1 MSVFLYSNHLEDIF
15 KYRLKS
21 YRKPYTFDS
30 MPEKKGAIVPKPNA
44 FLYYTVCFFAG
55 LYFRWVLGL
64 RVDNSAIKGIKP
76 PFFVIAGHT
85 SWLDFYTVTIALF
98 PGRMNYIAA
107 YNLFRD
113 PVLKFL
119 LGLMG
124 VISKNQ
130 FTRDNQA
137 ILKMKYAIS
146 AGRIVA
152 IFPHGC
158 LSNEGRPGGFAAP
171 SIAKLITTFKIPV
184 VAVKINGG
192 YLTRPRWTKRTRRG
206 RIEATVTRLFTS
218 EELGTLSTDVVY
230 RRLIGAI
237 DFDDY
242 RWQRNHNVTF
252 RGSHLAEGAE
262 LVLYKCP
269 KCNAEFGLRSKG
281 NRLFCL
287 GCGNEAVMN
296 NKLFFEPGRS
306 DSSVF
311 DGFDNWYDF
320 QQESLLAEIHAT
332 DFRLTAAT
340 SLQWNEPG
348 KYGYQHMGH
357 GTLSL
362 TRESLI
368 YEGNV
373 FEKTETL
380 FFDMKDVLM
389 VPFAAGEYF
398 EIANGS
404 DLRRFVLDDVRM
416 MMKWVLAIRLIR
428 DEYYEKKTVS

>member
-1 MSVFLYSNHLEDIF
+1 
-15 KYRLKS
+15 
-21 YRKPYTFDS
+21 

-252 RGSHLAEGAE
+252 RGRHLAEGAE

>member
-1 MSVFLYSNHLEDIF
+1 
-15 KYRLKS
+15 
-21 YRKPYTFDS
+21 

-206 RIEATVTRLFTS
+206 RIEATVPRLFTS

-380 FFDMKDVLM
+380 FFDKKDVLM

>member
-1 MSVFLYSNHLEDIF
+1 
-15 KYRLKS
+15 
-21 YRKPYTFDS
+21 
-30 MPEKKGAIVPKPNA
+30 MPTKKEAVVPKPNA

-55 LYFRWVLGL
+55 IYFRWVLGL
-64 RVDNSAIKGIKP
+64 RVDRSAIKGIKP
-76 PFFVIAGHT
+76 PFFVVAGHA
-85 SWLDFYTVTIALF
+85 SWLDFITVTVALF
-98 PGRMNYIAA
+98 PRRMNYIAA
-107 YNLFRD
+107 YNFYRD
-113 PVLKFL
+113 PVLRFL

-124 VISKNQ
+124 VIYKNQ

-137 ILKMKYAIS
+137 ILKTKYAIG

-171 SIAKLITTFKIPV
+171 SIAKLIKTFKIPV
-184 VAVKINGG
+184 VAVQINGG

-206 RIEATVTRLFTS
+206 RMDATVTRLFTS
-218 EELGTLSTDVVY
+218 EELSTLSTDVIY
-230 RRLIGAI
+230 RRLIDAI
-237 DFDDY
+237 TFDDY

-269 KCNAEFGLRSKG
+269 KCNAEFSLRSRG

-287 GCGNEAVMN
+287 GCDNEAIMN
-296 NKLFFEPGRS
+296 SKLFFEPGKS
-306 DSSVF
+306 DSIVYDCF
-311 DGFDNWYDF
+311 DIWYDF
-320 QQESLLAEIHAT
+320 QQESLLTEIHDP
-332 DFRLTAAT
+332 DFRITAAT

-348 KYGYQHMGH
+348 KYGYQDMGH

-362 TRESLI
+362 TREAVI
-368 YEGNV
+368 YEGKV
-373 FEKTETL
+373 FEKADTL
-380 FFDMKDVLM
+380 YFDMKDILM

-404 DLRRFVLDDVRM
+404 DIRRFVLDDVRM

-428 DEYYEKKTVS
+428 DEYYEKKTGS

>member
-1 MSVFLYSNHLEDIF
+1 
-15 KYRLKS
+15 
-21 YRKPYTFDS
+21 
-30 MPEKKGAIVPKPNA
+30 MPKKKGAIVPKPNA

>member
-1 MSVFLYSNHLEDIF
+1 MP
-15 KYRLKS
+15 K
-21 YRKPYTFDS
+21 RK
-30 MPEKKGAIVPKPNA
+30 EIVVPKPNA
-44 FLYYTVCFFAG
+44 FLYYTVCIFAG

-64 RVDNSAIKGIKP
+64 RVDRSALKGIKP
-76 PFFVIAGHT
+76 PFFVVAGHT
-85 SWLDFYTVTIALF
+85 SWLDFITVTIGLF
-98 PGRMNYIAA
+98 PRRMNYIGA
-107 YNLFRD
+107 YNFFRD
-113 PVLKFL
+113 PVLKFV

-137 ILKMKYAIS
+137 ILKMRNAIS

-184 VAVKINGG
+184 VVVKINGG

-206 RIEATVTRLFTS
+206 RIEATVTRLFTR
-218 EELGTLSTDVVY
+218 EELGTISAEVVY
-230 RRLIGAI
+230 RRLLDAI
-237 DFDDY
+237 AFDDY
-242 RWQRNHNVTF
+242 QWQRNHNVTF
-252 RGSHLAEGAE
+252 RGSRLAEGVE

-269 KCNAEFGLRSKG
+269 KCNAEFILRSKG

-287 GCGNEAVMN
+287 GCDNEAVMN
-296 NKLFFEPGRS
+296 NKLFFEPGKD
-306 DSSVF
+306 DSIVY

-320 QQESLLAEIHAT
+320 QQESLLTEIHDP

-340 SLQWNEPG
+340 LLQWNEPG
-348 KYGYQHMGH
+348 KYGYQDMGH

-362 TRESLI
+362 TREALI
-368 YEGNV
+368 YEGQV
-373 FEKTETL
+373 FEKKETL
-380 FFDMKDVLM
+380 RFNMKDIVM
-389 VPFAAGEYF
+389 VPYAAGEYF
-398 EIANGS
+398 EIANGT
-404 DLRRFVLDDVRM
+404 DIRRFVLDDIRM

>member
-1 MSVFLYSNHLEDIF
+1 
-15 KYRLKS
+15 
-21 YRKPYTFDS
+21 
-30 MPEKKGAIVPKPNA
+30 MPKKKGVIVPKPNA

-64 RVDNSAIKGIKP
+64 RVDHSAIKGIKP

-85 SWLDFYTVTIALF
+85 SWLDFYTVSIALF
-98 PGRMNYIAA
+98 PRRMNYIAA
-107 YNLFRD
+107 YNFFRD

-130 FTRDNQA
+130 FTKDNQA
-137 ILKMKYAIS
+137 ILKTRNAIDS
-146 AGRIVA
+146 GRIVA

-158 LSNEGRPGGFAAP
+158 LSNEGRPGGFAAS
-171 SIAKLITTFKIPV
+171 SIAKLIKTFKIPV
-184 VAVKINGG
+184 VAVHINGG

-206 RIEATVTRLFTS
+206 RMDATVIKLFIS
-218 EELGTLSTDVVY
+218 EELVTLSEDDIY
-230 RRLIGAI
+230 RRLIDAI
-237 DFDDY
+237 AFDDY
-242 RWQRNHNVTF
+242 RWQRNHNITF

-262 LVLYKCP
+262 HVLYKCP
-269 KCNAEFGLRSKG
+269 KCNAEFSLRSKG
-281 NRLFCL
+281 NKLFCID
-287 GCGNEAVMN
+287 CDNEAIMN
-296 NKLFFEPGRS
+296 SKLFFEPGKCNS
-306 DSSVF
+306 IVY

-320 QQESLLAEIHAT
+320 QQESLLTEIR
-332 DFRLTAAT
+332 DQNFRITTAT

-348 KYGYQHMGH
+348 KYGYQDMGH

-362 TRESLI
+362 TREAVI
-368 YEGNV
+368 YEGKV

-380 FFDMKDVLM
+380 FFDMKDILM

-404 DLRRFVLDDVRM
+404 DIRRFVLDDVRM

-428 DEYYEKKTVS
+428 NEYHEKKTGS

>member
-1 MSVFLYSNHLEDIF
+1 MQ
-15 KYRLKS
+15 KS
-21 YRKPYTFDS
+21 K
-30 MPEKKGAIVPKPNA
+30 EAIVPEPNA
-44 FLYYTVCFFAG
+44 FLYHTVCFFAG
-55 LYFRWVLGL
+55 IYFRWMLGL

-76 PFFVIAGHT
+76 PFFVVAGHT
-85 SWLDFYTVTIALF
+85 SWLDFLTVSIALF
-98 PGRMNYIAA
+98 PRRLTYIAA
-107 YNLFRD
+107 YNFFRD

-137 ILKMKYAIS
+137 ILKTRYAVG

-171 SIAKLITTFKIPV
+171 SIAKLIKTFKIPV
-184 VAVKINGG
+184 VAVRIDGG

-206 RIEATVTRLFTS
+206 RIDVAVTRLFTS
-218 EELGTLSTDVVY
+218 EELSTLTEEVIY
-230 RRLIGAI
+230 RSLIGAI
-237 DFDDY
+237 TFDDY
-242 RWQRNHNVTF
+242 LWQRKHKFEF

-269 KCNAEFGLRSKG
+269 KCNTEFSLRSRG

-287 GCGNEAVMN
+287 SCDNEAIMN
-296 NKLFFEPGRS
+296 SRLFFEPGKS
-306 DSSVF
+306 DSIIY

-320 QQESLLAEIHAT
+320 QQESLLSEIH
-332 DFRLTAAT
+332 DPGFRITTAT

-348 KYGYQHMGH
+348 KYGYQYMGH
-357 GTLSL
+357 GILSL
-362 TRESLI
+362 TRDAVI
-368 YEGNV
+368 YEGKV
-373 FEKTETL
+373 FERTETL
-380 FFDMKDVLM
+380 CFDMKDILM

-404 DLRRFVLDDVRM
+404 DIRRFVLDDVRM

-428 DEYYEKKTVS
+428 DEYHEKRTGS

>member
-1 MSVFLYSNHLEDIF
+1 
-15 KYRLKS
+15 
-21 YRKPYTFDS
+21 
-30 MPEKKGAIVPKPNA
+30 MPKNKGVIVPEPNA

-64 RVDNSAIKGIKP
+64 RVDRSAIKGLRP
-76 PFFVIAGHT
+76 PFFVVAGHT
-85 SWLDFYTVTIALF
+85 SWLDFLTVSIALS
-98 PGRMNYIAA
+98 PRRMNYIAA
-107 YNLFRD
+107 YNFFRD

-119 LGLMG
+119 LGFMG

-137 ILKMKYAIS
+137 ILKTRYAIG

-184 VAVKINGG
+184 VVVQINGG

-206 RIEATVTRLFTS
+206 RIEATVTGLFS
-218 EELGTLSTDVVY
+218 SKELSTLSTDVVY
-230 RRLIGAI
+230 RRLLDAI
-237 DFDDY
+237 AFDDY

-269 KCNAEFGLRSKG
+269 RCKAEFSLRSRG

-287 GCGNEAVMN
+287 GCENEAVMN
-296 NKLFFEPGRS
+296 SKLFFEPGKS
-306 DSSVF
+306 DSIVY

-320 QQESLLAEIHAT
+320 QQESLLTEIH
-332 DFRLTAAT
+332 DPHFRLTTAA

-348 KYGYQHMGH
+348 KYGYQAMGH

-362 TRESLI
+362 TREELI
-368 YEGNV
+368 YEGTA
-373 FEKTETL
+373 FEKTATL
-380 FFDMKDVLM
+380 CFDMKDIIM

-398 EIANGS
+398 EIASGS
-404 DLRRFVLDDVRM
+404 DIRRFVLDDVRM

-428 DEYYEKKTVS
+428 DEYYERKTVS

>member
-1 MSVFLYSNHLEDIF
+1 
-15 KYRLKS
+15 
-21 YRKPYTFDS
+21 
-30 MPEKKGAIVPKPNA
+30 MPKKKGAIVPKPNV

>member
-1 MSVFLYSNHLEDIF
+1 
-15 KYRLKS
+15 
-21 YRKPYTFDS
+21 
-30 MPEKKGAIVPKPNA
+30 MPEKKGAIVPKPNV

-218 EELGTLSTDVVY
+218 EELGTLPTDVVY

-242 RWQRNHNVTF
+242 R
-252 RGSHLAEGAE
+252 
-262 LVLYKCP
+262 
-269 KCNAEFGLRSKG
+269 
-281 NRLFCL
+281 
-287 GCGNEAVMN
+287 
-296 NKLFFEPGRS
+296 
-306 DSSVF
+306 
-311 DGFDNWYDF
+311 
-320 QQESLLAEIHAT
+320 
-332 DFRLTAAT
+332 
-340 SLQWNEPG
+340 
-348 KYGYQHMGH
+348 
-357 GTLSL
+357 
-362 TRESLI
+362 
-368 YEGNV
+368 
-373 FEKTETL
+373 
-380 FFDMKDVLM
+380 
-389 VPFAAGEYF
+389 
-398 EIANGS
+398 
-404 DLRRFVLDDVRM
+404 
-416 MMKWVLAIRLIR
+416 
-428 DEYYEKKTVS
+428 